1 MARHPMSSADAAWL
15 RMDQPTNLMVINS
28 VLWFDEPVDVEGLR
42 ARWRE
47 RVLDV
52 FPVFTRRPVE
62 GPTGRPPAWVD
73 HDAFDEDLHFHRVAL
88 PAPGD
93 QGALAEVVGDLI
105 TMPLDRSRPLW
116 DIHVLEGLGDGSAV
130 LVRMHH
136 SLADGVALARVM
148 LSLTD
153 GGEDHRGF
161 GAPPAPGMAA
171 TAASVAGALAHETL
185 ETILHPERL
194 ADLVRTAAPDV
205 RTLVKLL
212 APTSERAT
220 SLKGELHVTRR
231 VAWTDGLSLR
241 TVKAIGQAFGVTVND
256 VLVSAVAGTL
266 RRRLLQDGE
275 DPAELHAMVP
285 FNLRSLD
292 EPLPRD
298 LGNRFGLVLL
308 SLPVEVADPL
318 ERLHAVHER
327 MEEIKTSHE
336 GVLSYGILGLVG
348 RTPGRVEDVLVPFFS
363 AKATMVLTNVP
374 GPRRTVSLAGAPVR
388 GVLVWAP
395 CSGSLG
401 MSVAV
406 FSYAGRVTVGFV
418 TDAGLVPDPAAMAAD
433 VEREVRLLRRRAS
446 AAATPG
452 SAG

>member
-28 VLWFDEPVDVEGLR
+28 VLWFDEPVDVDRVR

-62 GPTGRPPAWVD
+62 GPAGRAPAWVD
-73 HDAFDEDLHFHRVAL
+73 HEAFDEDLHFHRRAL
-88 PAPGD
+88 PSPGD
-93 QGALAEVVGDLI
+93 QGALAEVIGDLV
-105 TMPLDRSRPLW
+105 TVPMDRSRPLW
-116 DIHVLEGLGDGSAV
+116 DVHVFEGPGEGGAL

-136 SLADGVALARVM
+136 CIADGVALARVM

-161 GAPPAPGMAA
+161 AAPPSPGLAA
-171 TAASVAGALAHETL
+171 TAASVAGTLAHESL
-185 ETILHPERL
+185 ETLLHPERL
-194 ADLVRTAAPDV
+194 AGLVRAAAPDV

-212 APTSERAT
+212 APVAERPT
-220 SLKGELHVTRR
+220 SLKGELHAARR
-231 VAWTDGLSLR
+231 VAWTDGLALR
-241 TVKAIGQAFGVTVND
+241 TVKATGRAFGVTVND
-256 VLVSAVAGTL
+256 VLVSAVAGAL
-266 RRRLLQDGE
+266 RRRLVAGGE
-275 DPAELHAMVP
+275 DPGELHAMVP
-285 FNLRSLD
+285 FNLRPLD
-292 EPLPRD
+292 APLPRE

-308 SLPVEVADPL
+308 SLPVEVADPV
-318 ERLHAVHER
+318 ERLRVVHER
-327 MEEIKTSHE
+327 MGEIKTSHE
-336 GVLSYGILGLVG
+336 GAMSYGILGLVG
-348 RTPGRVEDVLVPFFS
+348 RTPGPVEDLLIPFFS

-374 GPRRTVSLAGAPVR
+374 GPRKGVSLAGAPVR

-401 MSVAV
+401 MSVAI
-406 FSYAGRVTVGFV
+406 FSYAGRVTVGFLA
-418 TDAGLVPDPAAMAAD
+418 DAGLLPDPAAMAAD

-446 AAATPG
+446 AAAARG